1 MAHLW
6 PWFAVATAGALHGL
20 NPATGWM
27 LAAWSAGARAGARSQ
42 ALRVLL
48 PVAGGHV
55 AALVV
60 VALAVP
66 AALRFG
72 LPLDRWWLP
81 GIAAAVLLLLAV
93 HRFTHRGQ
101 APSWRAPGPAGVA
114 LCAFAT
120 AAAHGAGWMLVPALV
135 PLCAGDMPGREIAAT
150 GSLPLLLAAA
160 GVHLA
165 AMLVTTAAVV
175 LSARFG
181 FDAVRRRWPRPA
193 P

>member
-1 MAHLW
+1 MASLW
-6 PWFAVATAGALHGL
+6 PWFAVAAAGALHGL

-27 LAAWSAGARAGARSQ
+27 LAAWSARAGARSQ
-42 ALRVLL
+42 ALRALL
-48 PVAGGHV
+48 SVAGGHV

-66 AALRFG
+66 AALQFG

-81 GIAAAVLLLLAV
+81 GLAAAALLALAL
-93 HRFTHRGQ
+93 HRFVQPAR
-101 APSWRAPGPAGVA
+101 APSWRAPGTASVA
-114 LCAFAT
+114 LCSF
-120 AAAHGAGWMLVPALV
+120 AAAAMHGAGWMPVPALV

-165 AMLVTTAAVV
+165 AMLVTTAAVA

-181 FDAVRRRWPRPA
+181 FDAVRRRLARPA